1 MKYYFVYNSNMRI
14 KLAKSLTTVTTFSK
28 FMALMLFILL
38 PLVAFKMGME
48 YGALMERCNNVM
60 KNNYSPKPDSKV
72 NNANPDN

>member
-28 FMALMLFILL
+28 FMAFMLFILL

-48 YGALMERCNNVM
+48 YGALIERCNNAM
-60 KNNYSPKPDSKV
+60 RNTYAPKPDLKPYII
-72 NNANPDN
+72 NPDN